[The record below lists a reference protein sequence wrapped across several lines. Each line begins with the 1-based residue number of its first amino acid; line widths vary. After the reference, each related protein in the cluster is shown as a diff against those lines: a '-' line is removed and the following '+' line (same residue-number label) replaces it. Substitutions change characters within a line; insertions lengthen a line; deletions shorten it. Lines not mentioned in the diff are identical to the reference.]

1 MNKNIKFKPLSK
13 EFLLKRGY
21 CCNNTCSNCPYKK
34 TNTKNNMI
42 FKDQKLNELQSKCV
56 ADIGLRIKT
65 IDEATEELIKSVVGH
80 CGSLCD
86 GHADW
91 VPVDNE
97 ECKDYILN
105 SINLL

>member
-1 MNKNIKFKPLSK
+1 
-13 EFLLKRGY
+13 
-21 CCNNTCSNCPYKK
+21 
-34 TNTKNNMI
+34 MI